1 MDREQAT
8 QALNHMAE
16 HPITRIAAWVIR
28 GLFGALVAVSTAFV
42 AYYANDMRDTLKAVV
57 ERVDKL
63 EHDNQ
68 IRQAQWD
75 AYREV
80 YVQDVK
86 RNRERETAHE
96 DSQRGP

>member
-16 HPITRIAAWVIR
+16 HPVTRVAAWVIR
-28 GLFGALVAVSTAFV
+28 SLFGALVAVSTAFV

-63 EHDNQ
+63 ERDNA

-80 YVQDVK
+80 YVQDVQ
-86 RNRERETAHE
+86 RHRERQTAQ
-96 DSQRGP
+96 DAIQ